1 MQIYTFYLKPHALFK
16 LKKKNDS
23 HNPCGI
29 WESSYY
35 VNLAKS
41 EELLLVQCEVEGN
54 GDSHRSTYHRV
65 VAHTQEAHHL
75 DVSRH

>member
-1 MQIYTFYLKPHALFK
+1 MQKERLAPFGNQPFFFSLFLAISKPEFLLQAR
-16 LKKKNDS
+16 
-23 HNPCGI
+23 
-29 WESSYY
+29 
-35 VNLAKS
+35 
-41 EELLLVQCEVEGN
+41 LLLVQSEVEGN